1 MERHMIHNADDLVN
15 PTSITIMLG
24 TFLLDAVNTN
34 PLVSSLTVISICFGI
49 LYHVVKIVLELIK
62 AYTDHKSRKS
72 KANET
77 K

>member
-34 PLVSSLTVISICFGI
+34 PIVSSLTVVSICFGI
-49 LYHVVKIVLELIK
+49 LYHVVKIVLELMK
-62 AYTDHKSRKS
+62 AYTDHRARKS